1 MADQSNGADLLRHHR
16 TVRGASVA
24 ALRIRTAE
32 PGLGTTV
39 ARFYVAIARGEASGH
54 EVSNSSLT
62 SGLIRVLEVATRR
75 RHLDEIP
82 PDMGPAERQ
91 DQPARSQAGQLLVGA
106 IAIAYQDRT
115 LAQPAEQRRGGGRA
129 ARCIDMQIHRIHAG
143 RDPQPGAAGRARRGE
158 LPDPIAVGKRVAP
171 LPPQLR

>member
-39 ARFYVAIARGEASGH
+39 ARFYVAIVRGEASGH

-91 DQPARSQAGQLLVGA
+91 DQPARSPMAFIYGSLFLIIQVSLQGVEFRVLFE
-106 IAIAYQDRT
+106 RH
-115 LAQPAEQRRGGGRA
+115 RSGRKTA
-129 ARCIDMQIHRIHAG
+129 CLTPFAVARYA
-143 RDPQPGAAGRARRGE
+143 
-158 LPDPIAVGKRVAP
+158 
-171 LPPQLR
+171 

>member
-39 ARFYVAIARGEASGH
+39 ARFYVAIVRGEASGH

-82 PDMGPAERQ
+82 PGMHPEMLHATSLGACQ
-91 DQPARSQAGQLLVGA
+91 AR
-106 IAIAYQDRT
+106 D
-115 LAQPAEQRRGGGRA
+115 
-129 ARCIDMQIHRIHAG
+129 
-143 RDPQPGAAGRARRGE
+143 
-158 LPDPIAVGKRVAP
+158 
-171 LPPQLR
+171 

>member
-39 ARFYVAIARGEASGH
+39 ARFYVAIVRGEASGH

-82 PDMGPAERQ
+82 PDMGPEMLHATSLGICCGHDYVAVIQFPLVLQGNSWSFCNIISYNHIDFRTEISSLVFPHGR
-91 DQPARSQAGQLLVGA
+91 PSVASAASQAA
-106 IAIAYQDRT
+106 
-115 LAQPAEQRRGGGRA
+115 
-129 ARCIDMQIHRIHAG
+129 
-143 RDPQPGAAGRARRGE
+143 
-158 LPDPIAVGKRVAP
+158 
-171 LPPQLR
+171 